1 MRHHLGIATVVAAA
15 GLSFPALAQDSVSSA
30 LGGLPGDALS
40 PWTEGCAA
48 YVIDLA
54 PITTSQGNIFGVAP
68 ILKSSKMSTA
78 NFNALASAVSI
89 SPDVLTN
96 STFTRPSYSVWD
108 TAGAG
113 VGAQNTPGSSV
124 SPTGAASRFAVAL
137 SEFGTTDLGNSYNGM
152 LGAMVS
158 FKPNDPNR
166 LYVDRRVAAV
176 NMGSAA
182 VGSSAALGGVSVD
195 ANGNLYFRAD
205 GFGTNTGPN
214 VVSGNNIFRVRMAD
228 RDCGAVNLISTGG
241 TLNATDWIVNA
252 STVTHSVASHV
263 PASVVGGNGLYAGPN
278 FNAQYV
284 YGTLP
289 GSTTSTGGHLDPLG
303 ASNHRGSIAMTQ
315 HQALG
320 SGVYTLGISA
330 PNASDETTTAINL
343 WSVDANGAVI
353 DRKAFGVPATITDN
367 DSGFVINYIPGLYE
381 SRHHTGSTAFRG
393 GVGTV
398 AVGSDQAGRTLIATT
413 IAENG
418 LNGDLSNQIVVGRF
432 SDANGPVEWTMAAY
446 VDQLNLF
453 TPNSGKQIYDADG
466 NVVGQIVTLSQVAS
480 SLLGPGM
487 SAPAIDSVGNVWF
500 LSAVELFDR
509 LPGGGSDNDSAL
521 IRAVYNPDT
530 FSYRLELVLEL
541 GTIAQGQNSDRPYR
555 IDFLGTAANN
565 NTPAPNSL
573 WSSAVSDKAWN
584 NVSTAGL
591 DTSDPMTN
599 GGLVISTGITYDI
612 DGDGFYNNPTSS
624 FFDPSRPADESYQVL
639 LYIGYY
645 ADGPAPCL
653 ADFNNDGLVNFFD
666 ISNYIAAF
674 NAQDPRADIAAP
686 FGVFNF
692 FDISA
697 FIAAYNAGCP

>member
-1 MRHHLGIATVVAAA
+1 MRHHLGIATLVAAA
-15 GLSFPALAQDSVSSA
+15 GLSFPALAQDSVSNA

-68 ILKSSKMSTA
+68 IIKGSKISTN
-78 NFNALASAVSI
+78 NFNALASAVTI

-96 STFTRPSYSVWD
+96 STFTRSSYSVWT

-113 VGAQNTPGSSV
+113 VGSQNTPGSTI

-166 LYVDRRVAAV
+166 LFVDRRVAAV
-176 NMGSAA
+176 NMGSAS
-182 VGSSAALGGVSVD
+182 VGSSSQLGGVSVD
-195 ANGNLYFRAD
+195 ANGNVYFRGD
-205 GFGTNTGPN
+205 GFGTNTGGN
-214 VVSGNNIFRVRMAD
+214 VLTGNNIFRVRLAD
-228 RDCGAVNLISTGG
+228 RACGSVNLISTGG

-252 STVTHSVASHV
+252 STTTHSVASNI

-278 FNAQYV
+278 FSDQYV
-284 YGTLP
+284 SGA
-289 GSTTSTGGHLDPLG
+289 TTPTATNTHLDTPTVG
-303 ASNHRGSIAMTQ
+303 GHRGSFAMTQ

-320 SGVYTLGISA
+320 TGAYTLATSA
-330 PNASDETTTAINL
+330 QNPANNVATAINV
-343 WSVDANGAVI
+343 WAVNNTGAVVA
-353 DRKAFGVPATITDN
+353 KKGFFVPSSVTDN
-367 DSGFVINYIPGLYE
+367 DSGFTVNYIDGVAQ

-398 AVGSDQAGRTLIATT
+398 AIGNDQAGRTLIAKT
-413 IAENG
+413 ISENG
-418 LNGDLSNQIVVGRF
+418 LNGDLSHQIVVGRF
-432 SDANGPVEWTMAAY
+432 SDPNGPVEWTTAAY
-446 VDQLNLF
+446 IDQLNLF
-453 TPNSGKQIYDADG
+453 TPNSGKKIYDADG
-466 NVVGQIVTLSQVAS
+466 NVIGQLVTLSQVAPA
-480 SLLGPGM
+480 LLGPGM
-487 SAPAIDSVGNVWF
+487 SAPAFDSVGNVWF
-500 LSAVELFDR
+500 LASVELFNR

-521 IRAVYNPDT
+521 LRAIYNPDT

-555 IDFLGTAANN
+555 IDFLGTAAGN
-565 NTPAPNSL
+565 NTAAPNSL

-591 DTSDPMTN
+591 ETSDPKTN
-599 GGLVISTGITYDI
+599 GGMVLSTSITYDI

-639 LYIGYY
+639 LYVGYY

-653 ADFNNDGLVNFFD
+653 ADFNNDGFVNFFD